1 MIGQV
6 AQRYADALYNLAAR
20 EGALDAVASDVSEL
34 AKAIGGEKASH
45 FLLNPRVDRDKREAA
60 LLGTLSGAH
69 ALTTKFARLCFSK
82 GREAVLLELGEAFR
96 LRQMAEDGVVEGVV
110 ESARPL
116 DHGEIASLATNL
128 SARLGKTV
136 QLDNRIDA
144 SLIGG
149 VRVTVGSS
157 MLDLTVQGRLDDL
170 RERLMRVP
178 LTAGR

>member
-6 AQRYADALYNLAAR
+6 AQRYADALYNLASR
-20 EGALDAVASDVSEL
+20 KGVLVQVAADVAQL
-34 AKAIGGEKASH
+34 AKGVAGDKASH
-45 FLLNPRVDRDKREAA
+45 FLINPRVNRERREAA
-60 LLGTLSGAH
+60 LTSTLTGAQE
-69 ALTTKFARLCFSK
+69 LTTKFVRLCFAK

-96 LRQMAEDGVVEGVV
+96 LRQLAESGVVEGIV

-116 DHGEIASLATNL
+116 DHGEIASLATSL

-136 QLDNRIDA
+136 QLDNRIDPT
-144 SLIGG
+144 LIGG

-157 MLDLTVQGRLDDL
+157 MLDLTVQGRLDGL